1 MKHTS
6 NYGKYRAPNCEC
18 TYNFTC
24 RTCLDNAP
32 KYFWTPNK
40 ISDLIHLQ
48 DIVSARSNKSKT

>member
-6 NYGKYRAPNCEC
+6 NWGKYHAPNCEC

-24 RTCLDNAP
+24 RACLDNAP

-40 ISDLIHLQ
+40 HTEE
-48 DIVSARSNKSKT
+48 SKKGDKKDK

>member
-6 NYGKYRAPNCEC
+6 RYGKYHAPNCEC

-24 RTCLDNAP
+24 RACLDNAP

-40 ISDLIHLQ
+40 IGDEKPQSKP
-48 DIVSARSNKSKT
+48 KSK